1 MIKPK
6 TAGRIQPI
14 PREKK
19 GRKSLA
25 KLIITDMKV
34 IILAGLIGFFI
45 GFFIGALSLGITLIG
60 QNNGK
65 KSNYFTFF
73 PILLFLS
80 RFRAAA
86 AA

>member
-34 IILAGLIGFFI
+34 IVWRLAGR
-45 GFFIGALSLGITLIG
+45 ALSPSIIAA
-60 QNNGK
+60 
-65 KSNYFTFF
+65 KSVKAVV
-73 PILLFLS
+73 IW
-80 RFRAAA
+80 
-86 AA
+86 